1 MSNYKRFFHSFF
13 LLFSIILYSQDYSDL
28 WEGHFSYLDIKDVS
42 SDGNMI
48 YAASGN
54 SIFTF
59 DSETNQLETITTING
74 LSGETIST
82 IYYSQ
87 DYELLLIGYENGL
100 IEIVSKTSSK
110 ILSVIDILN
119 KGTIPATKKKI
130 NHFYE
135 DDGVVY
141 ISTDYGISVYN
152 LSRLE
157 FGDSYYI
164 GFGSSQIKV
173 NQTTVFGNFIYAAC
187 GNNGALKK
195 AVKTNPNLIDYTQ
208 WHTINYGDFL
218 SISNISENLYAVKTD
233 RTIYKVEN
241 DNLSALFTYPTVPLS
256 IRSIN
261 ENLVLATEKQAFV
274 YDRAFN
280 LLASP
285 EVNSEFN
292 TVFTCATINLENE
305 VFIGTNSII
314 SQGKPGFGILKTA
327 VANTSEF
334 TEIHPTGPLMN
345 SVFSIKTPPN
355 EIWAVF
361 GGYSSSFNF
370 NGGIAKTGI
379 SHFKN
384 ETWINTP
391 YDTIAARFPNPD
403 YLSHIAVNPF
413 NPDQV
418 YISSYWAGLIEFT
431 EDQAVSLYNKSNSTI
446 VPFAGDMHLTL
457 GSNYDRKGALWV
469 MVGRVPKPL
478 NKFENGKW
486 TSYDFTSIIEDP
498 YSNIGFSTPVFD
510 AYGNIFMGSFAKGLI
525 GYSFKTSG
533 NAVKFIAGEEN
544 NMPIDN
550 VKSLAMDNNNQLWIG
565 TTYGLRV
572 LYNTASFFTD
582 NNVSVKEI
590 VILDDGIPKELLSSQ
605 VISDIE
611 VDGSNN
617 KWIGTGQS
625 GVFYFSPD
633 GQETIY
639 HFTTANSPLPSNT
652 ISDISI
658 DSQSGKVYI
667 ATPKGLVSFSSGG
680 SSPEEALASA
690 FAYPNPVRPE
700 YDILGANNL
709 NDINKGVKIKGI
721 TENVNIK
728 ITDIE
733 GNLVAEA
740 QSRVNLRSS
749 GSNYNFAIDGGTAIW
764 NGKNFANHIVAS
776 GVYLILISDL
786 DSFETKVLKLLIIR

>member
-1 MSNYKRFFHSFF
+1 MSSFRKFFYPFF
-13 LLFSIILYSQDYSDL
+13 LLFTITLSSQDYTDL

-42 SDGNMI
+42 TDGNII
-48 YAASGN
+48 YAASEN
-54 SIFTF
+54 SIFSF
-59 DSETNQLETITTING
+59 DSETNQIETITTING
-74 LSGETIST
+74 LSGETISA

-87 DYELLLIGYENGL
+87 NYGLLLIGYANGL
-100 IEIVSKTSSK
+100 IEIVSDTSTK

-119 KGTIPATKKKI
+119 KGTIPPTNKKI
-130 NHFYE
+130 NQFYE
-135 DDGVVY
+135 DEGVVY
-141 ISTDYGISVYN
+141 ISTDYGISVYD
-152 LSRLE
+152 LERLE
-157 FGDSYYI
+157 FGDSYFI
-164 GFGSSQIKV
+164 GFGSSQIIV
-173 NQTTVFGNFIYAAC
+173 NQTSVSGDYIYAAC

-195 AVKTNPNLIDYTQ
+195 ALKTNPNLIDYRQ
-208 WHTINYGDFL
+208 WSTINTGDFL
-218 SISNISENLYAVKTD
+218 AVSNVNENLYAVKSN
-233 RTIYKVEN
+233 RTIYKIEN
-241 DNLSALFTYPTVPLS
+241 DNFEALFTYPSLPVS
-256 IRSIN
+256 IKSAN
-261 ENLVLATEKQAFV
+261 NKLVVSTKNKVFV
-274 YDRAFN
+274 YDSVFN
-280 LLASP
+280 LMVSP
-285 EVNSEFN
+285 EVNSEFD
-292 TVFTCATINLENE
+292 TVFTCATVNLEND
-305 VFIGTNSII
+305 VFIGTSSII
-314 SQGKPGFGILKTA
+314 AQGKPGFGILKTA
-327 VANTSEF
+327 AANTSSF
-334 TEIHPTGPLMN
+334 MEIHPPGPLMN
-345 SVFSIKTPPN
+345 RMFSIKTPPN

-361 GGYSSSFNF
+361 GGYSSTFNF

-379 SHFKN
+379 SHYKN

-391 YDTIAARFPNPD
+391 YDTIAASIPNPD

-413 NPDQV
+413 NPEQV
-418 YISSYWAGLIEFT
+418 YISSYWSGLIEFNQG
-431 EDQAVSLYNKSNSTI
+431 QAVSLYNQTNSTI

-457 GSNYDRKGALWV
+457 GSNYDRRGILWV
-469 MVGRVPKPL
+469 MDGRVIKPL
-478 NKFENGKW
+478 NKFENGQW
-486 TSYDFTSIIEDP
+486 TAYDFTPIIDAP
-498 YSNIGFSTPVFD
+498 TSNIGFTGPVFD
-510 AYGNIFMGSFAKGLI
+510 AQGNVFVGSFAKGLI
-525 GYSFKTSG
+525 GYSFNGSG
-533 NAVKFIAGEEN
+533 SPIKFIASEES
-544 NMPIDN
+544 NMPVDN
-550 VKSLAMDNNNQLWIG
+550 VRSLAMDNNNQLWIG
-565 TTYGLRV
+565 TIKGLRV
-572 LYNTASFFTD
+572 LYNTSSFFTN

-590 VILDDGIPKELLSSQ
+590 VILDDGIPKELLSNQ

-652 ISDISI
+652 INDISI
-658 DSQSGKVYI
+658 DSQTGKVYI

-680 SSPEEALASA
+680 SKPEEELANA

-749 GSNYNFAIDGGTAIW
+749 RSSYNFAIDGGTAIW
-764 NGKNFANHIVAS
+764 NGKNLANNIVAS
-776 GVYLILISDL
+776 GVYLIMISDL